1 MAFNMKPGRLSFQK
15 TGNGLPSALL
25 QVGPKQNPISGNDLK
40 EKALA
45 EAKAKQL
52 LAGENKGGTKDVRTF
67 EGTASAKIPGK
78 PVEKIASTP
87 AEVAKWK
94 AAKTKAQQEG
104 KPFGEQ
110 YKPKTITEKASVSD
124 TGMDKPQITTKP
136 ELTTT
141 PPKNPVSG
149 NPSRTIYTI
158 EGARGYAG
166 EVNKDKIGSRGLV
179 TLNEG
184 RAKKEIEFTEKKNAA
199 TNKVYAQAKEG
210 DAAARGLTGKALEKR
225 NISAEKRRQALTRPM
240 PVIKTTSVDSKS
252 AVSAAS
258 AMNRA
263 NWESNI
269 EKNKAEGINTVVFQ
283 KKSENK
289 KASAKK
295 SPAKQMKSKKKTPAK
310 MKKY

>member
-1 MAFNMKPGRLSFQK
+1 MAFNMKPGRLPFQK

-25 QVGPKQNPISGNDLK
+25 QVGPKQNPVSGNDLK

-52 LAGENKGGTKDVRTF
+52 LAGENKGGSKDVRTF

-87 AEVAKWK
+87 AEIAKWK
-94 AAKTKAQQEG
+94 AAKSKAEQEG

-110 YKPKTITEKASVSD
+110 YKSKTITEKATVSD

-136 ELTTT
+136 ELTTSA
-141 PPKNPVSG
+141 PKNPVSG
-149 NPSRTIYTI
+149 TPSQKIYTI
-158 EGARGYAG
+158 EGTRGYAG
-166 EVNKDKIGSRGLV
+166 ETGKGKTGHRGLV

-184 RAKKEIEFTEKKNAA
+184 RANKEITFTENW
-199 TNKVYAQAKEG
+199 NKRINKEYAQAKEG
-210 DAAARGLTGKALEKR
+210 DEAARGLTGKNLERRNRIVEERRKALVR
-225 NISAEKRRQALTRPM
+225 DM
-240 PVIKTTSVDSKS
+240 PTIKVTEADKGT
-252 AVSAAS
+252 AVRAAN
-258 AMNRA
+258 AMNKA
-263 NWESNI
+263 MWDSNI
-269 EKNKAEGINTVVFQ
+269 EKNAEQGINNVVFQ

-289 KASAKK
+289 KASMKK
-295 SPAKQMKSKKKTPAK
+295 SPAKQMKAKKKAPAK

>member
-1 MAFNMKPGRLSFQK
+1 MAFNMKPGRLPFQK

-25 QVGPKQNPISGNDLK
+25 QVGPKQNPVSGNDLK

-52 LAGENKGGTKDVRTF
+52 LAGENKGGSKDVRTF

-87 AEVAKWK
+87 AEIAKWK
-94 AAKTKAQQEG
+94 AAKSKAEQEG

-110 YKPKTITEKASVSD
+110 YKPKTITEKASVTD

-136 ELTTT
+136 ELTTS

-149 NPSRTIYTI
+149 TPSRTIYST
-158 EGARGYAG
+158 EGTRGYTG
-166 EVNKDKIGSRGLV
+166 TDQTGTRGLV
-179 TLNEG
+179 TLNKA
-184 RAKKEIEFTEKKNAA
+184 RAEREVQFAEKMNSIANKK
-199 TNKVYAQAKEG
+199 YAQATEG
-210 DAAARGLTGKALEKR
+210 SEAARGLTGKALEKR
-225 NISAEKRRQALTRPM
+225 NVKAEEMRQRLQRTM
-240 PVIKTTSVDSKS
+240 PTIKTTEADAKD
-252 AVSAAS
+252 AVNAAN
-258 AMNRA
+258 AMNKA

-269 EKNKAEGINTVVFQ
+269 AKNKAEGIDRVVFQ

-289 KASAKK
+289 KASMKK
-295 SPAKQMKSKKKTPAK
+295 SPAKQMKAKKKAPAK

>member
-1 MAFNMKPGRLSFQK
+1 MAFNMKPGRLPFQK

-25 QVGPKQNPISGNDLK
+25 QVGPKQNPVSGNDLK

-52 LAGENKGGTKDVRTF
+52 LAGENKGGSKDVRTF

-87 AEVAKWK
+87 AEIAKWK
-94 AAKTKAQQEG
+94 AAKSKAEQEG

-110 YKPKTITEKASVSD
+110 YKPKTITEKASVTD
-124 TGMDKPQITTKP
+124 TGMDKPQLTTKP
-136 ELTTT
+136 ELTTS

-149 NPSRTIYTI
+149 TPSRTIYST
-158 EGARGYAG
+158 EGTRGYTG
-166 EVNKDKIGSRGLV
+166 TDQTGTRGLV
-179 TLNEG
+179 TLNKA
-184 RAKKEIEFTEKKNAA
+184 RAEREVQFAEKMNSIANKK
-199 TNKVYAQAKEG
+199 YAQATEG
-210 DAAARGLTGKALEKR
+210 SEAARGLTGKALEKR
-225 NISAEKRRQALTRPM
+225 NVKAEEMRQRLQRTM
-240 PVIKTTSVDSKS
+240 PTIKTTEADAKV
-252 AVSAAS
+252 AVNAAN
-258 AMNRA
+258 AMNKA

-269 EKNKAEGINTVVFQ
+269 AKNKAEGIDRVVFQ

-289 KASAKK
+289 KASMKK
-295 SPAKQMKSKKKTPAK
+295 SPAKQMKAKKKAPAK

>member
-52 LAGENKGGTKDVRTF
+52 LAGENKGGANAVRTF

-94 AAKTKAQQEG
+94 AAKTKAEQEG

-149 NPSRTIYTI
+149 TPSRTIYSI
-158 EGARGYAG
+158 EGTRGYT
-166 EVNKDKIGSRGLV
+166 NTNQTGSRGLV
-179 TLNEG
+179 TLNAN
-184 RAKKEIEFTEKKNAA
+184 RAKAEVGF
-199 TNKVYAQAKEG
+199 TNKVNEVTGKKYSQANEG
-210 DAAARGLTGKALEKR
+210 DAAARGLVGPQLEKR
-225 NISAEKRRQALTRPM
+225 NKIVAERKERLSRPM
-240 PVIKTTSVDSKS
+240 PTIKTTEADAKS
-252 AVSAAS
+252 AVNAAS
-258 AMNRA
+258 TMNRA
-263 NWESNI
+263 NRESI
-269 EKNKAEGINTVVFQ
+269 IAKNKAEDIDKVVFQ

>member
-1 MAFNMKPGRLSFQK
+1 MAFNMKPGRLPFQK

-25 QVGPKQNPISGNDLK
+25 QVGPKQNPVSGNDLK

-52 LAGENKGGTKDVRTF
+52 LAGENKGGSKDVRTF

-87 AEVAKWK
+87 AEIAKWK
-94 AAKTKAQQEG
+94 AAKSKAEQEG

-110 YKPKTITEKASVSD
+110 YKPKTITEKASVTD
-124 TGMDKPQITTKP
+124 TGMDKPQLTTKP
-136 ELTTT
+136 ELTTS

-149 NPSRTIYTI
+149 TPSRTIYST
-158 EGARGYAG
+158 EGTRGYTG
-166 EVNKDKIGSRGLV
+166 TDQTGTRGLV
-179 TLNEG
+179 TLNKA
-184 RAKKEIEFTEKKNAA
+184 RAEREVQFAEKMNSIANKK
-199 TNKVYAQAKEG
+199 YAQATEG
-210 DAAARGLTGKALEKR
+210 SEAARGLTGKALEKR
-225 NISAEKRRQALTRPM
+225 NVKAEEMRQRLQRTM
-240 PVIKTTSVDSKS
+240 PTIKTTEADAKD
-252 AVSAAS
+252 AVNAAN
-258 AMNRA
+258 AMNKA

-269 EKNKAEGINTVVFQ
+269 AKNKAEGIDRVVFQ

-289 KASAKK
+289 KASMKK
-295 SPAKQMKSKKKTPAK
+295 SPAKQMKAKKKAPAK

>member
-1 MAFNMKPGRLSFQK
+1 MAFNMKPGRLPFQK

-25 QVGPKQNPISGNDLK
+25 QVGPKQNPVSGNDLK

-52 LAGENKGGTKDVRTF
+52 LAGENKGGAKDVRTF
-67 EGTASAKIPGK
+67 EGTASATIPGK
-78 PVEKIASTP
+78 KVEKLASTP
-87 AEVAKWK
+87 TEIAKYK
-94 AAKTKAQQEG
+94 AAKTKAEKEG

-110 YKPKTITEKASVSD
+110 YKPKTVTEKASVSD

-149 NPSRTIYTI
+149 SPSRTIYST
-158 EGARGYAG
+158 EGTRGYTG
-166 EVNKDKIGSRGLV
+166 TDQTGTRGLV
-179 TLNEG
+179 TLNKA
-184 RAKKEIEFTEKKNAA
+184 RAEREIQFAEKMNSIANKK
-199 TNKVYAQAKEG
+199 YAQATEG
-210 DAAARGLTGKALEKR
+210 SEAARGLTGKALEKR
-225 NISAEKRRQALTRPM
+225 NIAAEERRQKLQRPM
-240 PVIKTTSVDSKS
+240 PTIKTTEADTKD
-252 AVSAAS
+252 AVNAAS

-269 EKNKAEGINTVVFQ
+269 AKNKAEGIDRVVFQ

-289 KASAKK
+289 KASVKK
-295 SPAKQMKSKKKTPAK
+295 APVKQMKSKKKTPAK